1 VYAFDTKYCTVLD
14 IGCPDIRPLF
24 LCSYRTIMRP
34 WMRKE
39 NELQIHQIQS
49 DQGIRFLALN
59 GDKILLKGDSI
70 KEVLTAF
77 DELPVVI
84 CNGG

>member
-1 VYAFDTKYCTVLD
+1 MDEK
-14 IGCPDIRPLF
+14 IKSPF
-24 LCSYRTIMRP
+24 LE
-34 WMRKE
+34 KE
-39 NELQIHQIQS
+39 NELQIHQIQP